1 MAPCKFSYSLTCSL
15 IYLADVFIQS
25 GLKWIMQQQLEG
37 KHLLKDAY
45 KSVAEI
51 ESRIYLNFRALN

>member
-1 MAPCKFSYSLTCSL
+1 
-15 IYLADVFIQS
+15 
-25 GLKWIMQQQLEG
+25 MQQQLVEG

-51 ESRIYLNFRALN
+51 ESRIYFNFRALN